1 MPSPNFQ
8 TIMLAFMQVLVDR
21 TTNHVSD
28 AIAFVRGLLTGW
40 EFWLLL
46 MAIVGCLFS
55 FWSIWHVKKHE
66 FNPQRLGIGIA
77 LILLVVCFGI
87 SVVKAP
93 PTSGEIEE
101 ETRDKPITVAATLKE
116 KLDESIYAYD
126 YPGWAIAKELAQ
138 CSSDVYLSPVEA
150 EEALKKR
157 GYKSVASL
165 NSSTL
170 VGYVA
175 SLGDT
180 SVIMF
185 RGTNPSEIQDWFINL
200 SNRSRMV
207 DHGNVHAGFWTGY
220 DSLHGQLAKVLE
232 ASKPKKVWITGHSLG
247 GALAVV
253 CAYRLSSM
261 ENLEIAGVMTFG
273 QPKVGNPAFC
283 KHMEVT
289 LSGRMVHFVNESDLV
304 PRVPPSFDHFGSL
317 VWYKGGGIRRSQ
329 PPMLAMRSGPEGGG
343 EALSED
349 EFVEIPEMTEEEFEQ
364 SKLDMQLPGNVQ
376 FKPDGEPLM
385 QRRFSLVDDHDIAIY
400 IDRLK

>member
-1 MPSPNFQ
+1 MPIPDFQ
-8 TIMLAFMQVLVDR
+8 TIMLPFMQV
-21 TTNHVSD
+21 TVSKLPMKEL
-28 AIAFVRGLLTGW
+28 ISFFV
-40 EFWLLL
+40 
-46 MAIVGCLFS
+46 
-55 FWSIWHVKKHE
+55 
-66 FNPQRLGIGIA
+66 
-77 LILLVVCFGI
+77 LVVGFLLIILSFFSIEPRKTDLRKLGLGSLMML
-87 SVVKAP
+87 SVIGYFLWSVFAP

-101 ETRDKPITVAATLKE
+101 ETRDKPITVVATLKE

-150 EEALKKR
+150 EEVFKKR

-200 SNRSRMV
+200 SNRSRKV

-283 KHMEVT
+283 KHMDDT
-289 LSGRMVHFVNESDLV
+289 LRGRMVHFVNESDLV

-364 SKLDMQLPGNVQ
+364 SKLDMQLPGNAQ
-376 FKPDGEPLM
+376 FTPDGEPLM
-385 QRRFSLVDDHDIAIY
+385 QRRFSLIDDHDIAIY

>member
-1 MPSPNFQ
+1 
-8 TIMLAFMQVLVDR
+8 MLPFMQVTVSKLPMKELISFFVLVAGFLLIILSFFSIEPRKTDLR
-21 TTNHVSD
+21 QL
-28 AIAFVRGLLTGW
+28 GLGS
-40 EFWLLL
+40 L
-46 MAIVGCLFS
+46 MILSVIGYFL
-55 FWSIWHVKKHE
+55 WSV
-66 FNPQRLGIGIA
+66 F
-77 LILLVVCFGI
+77 
-87 SVVKAP
+87 AP

-150 EEALKKR
+150 EEVLKKR

-200 SNRSRMV
+200 SNRSRKV

-283 KHMEVT
+283 KHMDVT
-289 LSGRMVHFVNESDLV
+289 LRGRMVHFVNESDLV

-329 PPMLAMRSGPEGGG
+329 PPMLAMRSGPDGGG

-364 SKLDMQLPGNVQ
+364 SKLDMQLPGNAQ
-376 FKPDGEPLM
+376 FTPDGEPLM
-385 QRRFSLVDDHDIAIY
+385 QRRFSMIDDHDIAFY

>member
-1 MPSPNFQ
+1 
-8 TIMLAFMQVLVDR
+8 MLPFMQV
-21 TTNHVSD
+21 TVSKLPMKEL
-28 AIAFVRGLLTGW
+28 ISFFV
-40 EFWLLL
+40 
-46 MAIVGCLFS
+46 
-55 FWSIWHVKKHE
+55 
-66 FNPQRLGIGIA
+66 
-77 LILLVVCFGI
+77 LVVGFLLIILSFFSIEPRKTDLRKLGLGSLMML
-87 SVVKAP
+87 SVIGYFLWSVFAP

-150 EEALKKR
+150 EEVFKKR

-200 SNRSRMV
+200 SNRSRKV

-283 KHMEVT
+283 KHMDVT
-289 LSGRMVHFVNESDLV
+289 LRGRMVHFVNESDLV

-364 SKLDMQLPGNVQ
+364 SKLDMQLPGNAQ
-376 FKPDGEPLM
+376 FTPDGEPLM
-385 QRRFSLVDDHDIAIY
+385 QRRFSLIDDHDIAIY

>member
-21 TTNHVSD
+21 TTIHVSD
-28 AIAFVRGLLTGW
+28 AIAFIRGLLTSW

-46 MAIVGCLFS
+46 MAIIGCLFS

-200 SNRSRMV
+200 SNRSRKV
-207 DHGNVHAGFWTGY
+207 DHGNVHAGFSAGY

-232 ASKPKKVWITGHSLG
+232 ASKPKKVWITGMVQRWWNQTV
-247 GALAVV
+247 ATADA
-253 CAYRLSSM
+253 CD
-261 ENLEIAGVMTFG
+261 
-273 QPKVGNPAFC
+273 
-283 KHMEVT
+283 EV
-289 LSGRMVHFVNESDLV
+289 
-304 PRVPPSFDHFGSL
+304 
-317 VWYKGGGIRRSQ
+317 RS
-329 PPMLAMRSGPEGGG
+329 RGWW
-343 EALSED
+343 
-349 EFVEIPEMTEEEFEQ
+349 
-364 SKLDMQLPGNVQ
+364 
-376 FKPDGEPLM
+376 
-385 QRRFSLVDDHDIAIY
+385 
-400 IDRLK
+400 

>member
-1 MPSPNFQ
+1 VPIPDFQ
-8 TIMLAFMQVLVDR
+8 TIMLPFMQV
-21 TTNHVSD
+21 TVSKLPMKEL
-28 AIAFVRGLLTGW
+28 ISFFV
-40 EFWLLL
+40 
-46 MAIVGCLFS
+46 
-55 FWSIWHVKKHE
+55 
-66 FNPQRLGIGIA
+66 
-77 LILLVVCFGI
+77 LVVGFLLIILSFFSIEPRKTDLRKLGLGSLMML
-87 SVVKAP
+87 SVIGYFLWSVFAP

-101 ETRDKPITVAATLKE
+101 ETRDKPITVVATLKE

-150 EEALKKR
+150 EEVFKKR

-200 SNRSRMV
+200 SNRSRKV

-283 KHMEVT
+283 KHMDDT
-289 LSGRMVHFVNESDLV
+289 LRGRMVHFVNESDLV

-364 SKLDMQLPGNVQ
+364 SKLDMQLPGNAQ
-376 FKPDGEPLM
+376 FTPDGEPLM
-385 QRRFSLVDDHDIAIY
+385 QRRFSLIDDHDIAIY

>member
-1 MPSPNFQ
+1 
-8 TIMLAFMQVLVDR
+8 MLPFMQVTASKLPMKELISFFVLVAGFLLIILSFFSIEPRKTDLR
-21 TTNHVSD
+21 KL
-28 AIAFVRGLLTGW
+28 GLGS
-40 EFWLLL
+40 L
-46 MAIVGCLFS
+46 MILSVIGYFL
-55 FWSIWHVKKHE
+55 WSV
-66 FNPQRLGIGIA
+66 F
-77 LILLVVCFGI
+77 
-87 SVVKAP
+87 AP

-200 SNRSRMV
+200 SNRSRKV

-253 CAYRLSSM
+253 CAYRLSTM

-283 KHMEVT
+283 KHMDDT
-289 LSGRMVHFVNESDLV
+289 LRGRMVHFVNESDLV

-364 SKLDMQLPGNVQ
+364 SKLDMQLPGNAQ
-376 FKPDGEPLM
+376 FTPDGEPLM
-385 QRRFSLVDDHDIAIY
+385 QRRFSLIDDHDIAIY

>member
-1 MPSPNFQ
+1 MPIPDFQ
-8 TIMLAFMQVLVDR
+8 TILLPFMQV
-21 TTNHVSD
+21 TVSKLPMKEL
-28 AIAFVRGLLTGW
+28 ISFFV
-40 EFWLLL
+40 
-46 MAIVGCLFS
+46 
-55 FWSIWHVKKHE
+55 
-66 FNPQRLGIGIA
+66 
-77 LILLVVCFGI
+77 LVVGFLLIILSFFSIEPRKTDLRKLGLGSLMML
-87 SVVKAP
+87 SVIGYFLWSVFAP

-101 ETRDKPITVAATLKE
+101 ETRDKPITVVATLKE

-150 EEALKKR
+150 EEVFKKR

-200 SNRSRMV
+200 SNRSRKV

-283 KHMEVT
+283 KHMDDT
-289 LSGRMVHFVNESDLV
+289 LRGRMVHFVNESDLV

-364 SKLDMQLPGNVQ
+364 SKLDMQLPGNAQ
-376 FKPDGEPLM
+376 FTPDGEPLM
-385 QRRFSLVDDHDIAIY
+385 QRRFSLIDDHDIAIY

>member
-1 MPSPNFQ
+1 
-8 TIMLAFMQVLVDR
+8 MLPFMQV
-21 TTNHVSD
+21 TVSKLPMKEL
-28 AIAFVRGLLTGW
+28 ISFFV
-40 EFWLLL
+40 
-46 MAIVGCLFS
+46 
-55 FWSIWHVKKHE
+55 
-66 FNPQRLGIGIA
+66 
-77 LILLVVCFGI
+77 LVVGFLLIILSFFSIEPRKTDLRKLGLGSLMML
-87 SVVKAP
+87 SVVGYFLWSVFAP

-101 ETRDKPITVAATLKE
+101 ETRDKPITVVATLKE

-150 EEALKKR
+150 EEVFKKR

-200 SNRSRMV
+200 SNRSRKV

-220 DSLHGQLAKVLE
+220 DCLHGQLAKVLE

-283 KHMEVT
+283 KHMDVT
-289 LSGRMVHFVNESDLV
+289 LRGRMVHFVNESDLV

-364 SKLDMQLPGNVQ
+364 SKLDMQLPGNAQ
-376 FKPDGEPLM
+376 FTPDGEPLM
-385 QRRFSLVDDHDIAIY
+385 QRRFSLIDDHDIAIY

>member
-1 MPSPNFQ
+1 MKELISF
-8 TIMLAFMQVLVDR
+8 FVLVAGFLLIILSFFSIEPRKTDLR
-21 TTNHVSD
+21 KL
-28 AIAFVRGLLTGW
+28 GLGS
-40 EFWLLL
+40 L
-46 MAIVGCLFS
+46 MILSVIGYFL
-55 FWSIWHVKKHE
+55 WSV
-66 FNPQRLGIGIA
+66 F
-77 LILLVVCFGI
+77 
-87 SVVKAP
+87 AP

-126 YPGWAIAKELAQ
+126 YPGWAIAV
-138 CSSDVYLSPVEA
+138 S
-150 EEALKKR
+150 
-157 GYKSVASL
+157 
-165 NSSTL
+165 
-170 VGYVA
+170 YVA

-185 RGTNPSEIQDWFINL
+185 RGTNPSEIQDSFINL
-200 SNRSRMV
+200 SNRSRKV

-253 CAYRLSSM
+253 CAYRLSSR

-283 KHMEVT
+283 KHMDDT
-289 LSGRMVHFVNESDLV
+289 LRGRMVHFVNESDLV

-364 SKLDMQLPGNVQ
+364 SKLDMQLPGNAQ
-376 FKPDGEPLM
+376 FTPDGEPLM
-385 QRRFSLVDDHDIAIY
+385 QRRFSLIDDHDIAIY

>member
-1 MPSPNFQ
+1 MPIPDFQ
-8 TIMLAFMQVLVDR
+8 TILLPFMQVTVSKLPMKELISFFVLVAGFLLIILSFFSIEPRKTDLR
-21 TTNHVSD
+21 KL
-28 AIAFVRGLLTGW
+28 GLGS
-40 EFWLLL
+40 L
-46 MAIVGCLFS
+46 MILSVIGYFL
-55 FWSIWHVKKHE
+55 WSV
-66 FNPQRLGIGIA
+66 F
-77 LILLVVCFGI
+77 
-87 SVVKAP
+87 AP

-150 EEALKKR
+150 EEVFKKR

-200 SNRSRMV
+200 SNRSRKV

-232 ASKPKKVWITGHSLG
+232 VSKPKKVWITGHSLG

-283 KHMEVT
+283 KHMDVT
-289 LSGRMVHFVNESDLV
+289 LRGRMVHFVNESDLV

-364 SKLDMQLPGNVQ
+364 SKLDMQLPGNAQ
-376 FKPDGEPLM
+376 FTPDGEPLM
-385 QRRFSLVDDHDIAIY
+385 QRRFSLIDDHDIAIY

>member
-1 MPSPNFQ
+1 VPIPDFQ
-8 TIMLAFMQVLVDR
+8 TIMLPFMQVTVRKLRMKELISFFVLV
-21 TTNHVSD
+21 
-28 AIAFVRGLLTGW
+28 AGFLLIILSFFSIEPRKTDLRQLGVGS
-40 EFWLLL
+40 L
-46 MAIVGCLFS
+46 MILSVIGYFL
-55 FWSIWHVKKHE
+55 WSV
-66 FNPQRLGIGIA
+66 F
-77 LILLVVCFGI
+77 
-87 SVVKAP
+87 AP

-200 SNRSRMV
+200 SNRSRKV

-364 SKLDMQLPGNVQ
+364 SKLDMQLPGNAQ
-376 FKPDGEPLM
+376 FTPDGEPLM
-385 QRRFSLVDDHDIAIY
+385 QRRFSLIDDHDIAIY

>member
-1 MPSPNFQ
+1 MPIPDFQ
-8 TIMLAFMQVLVDR
+8 TIMLPFMQVLADG
-21 TTNHVSD
+21 TTINVSD
-28 AIAFVRGLLTGW
+28 AIAFIGGLVSGL
-40 EFWLLL
+40 EFWLFL
-46 MAIVGCLFS
+46 AACAGCFFS
-55 FWSIWHVKKHE
+55 LWSILHVQKHE
-66 FNPQRLGIGIA
+66 FNPQRLRIGIA
-77 LILLVVCFGI
+77 LILLVAGFGI
-87 SVVKAP
+87 SVVTAP
-93 PTSGEIEE
+93 PTSGKIDEEI
-101 ETRDKPITVAATLKE
+101 RDKPITVATALKE
-116 KLDESIYAYD
+116 KLDDSIYAYD

-175 SLGDT
+175 TLGENA
-180 SVIMF
+180 VIMF
-185 RGTNPSEIQDWFINL
+185 RGTNPSEFQDWYINL
-200 SNRSRMV
+200 SNRSRKV

-273 QPKVGNPAFC
+273 QPKVGNSAFC
-283 KHMEVT
+283 KHMDVT
-289 LSGRMVHFVNESDLV
+289 LSGRMVYFVNGSDVV
-304 PRVPPSFDHFGSL
+304 PRVPPSFDYFGSL

-329 PPMLAMRSGPEGGG
+329 PPMLASRSGSEGGG
-343 EALSED
+343 EVLPED
-349 EFVEIPEMTEEEFEQ
+349 EFVEIPEMTEKEFEQ
-364 SKLDMQLPGNVQ
+364 SKLDMQLPGNVR
-376 FKPDGEPLM
+376 FTPDGEPMM
-385 QRRFSLVDDHDIAIY
+385 QGRFSLIDDHDIAIY

>member
-1 MPSPNFQ
+1 MKELISF
-8 TIMLAFMQVLVDR
+8 FVLVAGFFLIILSFFSIEPRKTDLR
-21 TTNHVSD
+21 KL
-28 AIAFVRGLLTGW
+28 GLGS
-40 EFWLLL
+40 L
-46 MAIVGCLFS
+46 MILAVIGYFL
-55 FWSIWHVKKHE
+55 WSV
-66 FNPQRLGIGIA
+66 F
-77 LILLVVCFGI
+77 
-87 SVVKAP
+87 AP
-93 PTSGEIEE
+93 PISGEIEE

-364 SKLDMQLPGNVQ
+364 SKLDMQLPGNTQ
-376 FKPDGEPLM
+376 FTPDGEPLM

>member
-1 MPSPNFQ
+1 
-8 TIMLAFMQVLVDR
+8 MLPFMQV
-21 TTNHVSD
+21 TVSKLPMKEL
-28 AIAFVRGLLTGW
+28 ISFFV
-40 EFWLLL
+40 
-46 MAIVGCLFS
+46 
-55 FWSIWHVKKHE
+55 
-66 FNPQRLGIGIA
+66 
-77 LILLVVCFGI
+77 LVVGFLLIILSFFSIEPRKTDLRKLGLGSLMML
-87 SVVKAP
+87 SVIGYFLWSVFAP

-101 ETRDKPITVAATLKE
+101 ETRDKPITVVATLKE

-150 EEALKKR
+150 EEVFKKR

-200 SNRSRMV
+200 SNRSRKV

-376 FKPDGEPLM
+376 FTPDGEPLM

>member
-1 MPSPNFQ
+1 
-8 TIMLAFMQVLVDR
+8 MLPFMQVTVRKLRMKELISFFVLV
-21 TTNHVSD
+21 
-28 AIAFVRGLLTGW
+28 AGFLLIILSFFSIEPRKTDLRQLGVGS
-40 EFWLLL
+40 L
-46 MAIVGCLFS
+46 MILSVIGYFL
-55 FWSIWHVKKHE
+55 WSV
-66 FNPQRLGIGIA
+66 F
-77 LILLVVCFGI
+77 
-87 SVVKAP
+87 AP

-200 SNRSRMV
+200 SNRSRKV

-364 SKLDMQLPGNVQ
+364 SKLDMQLPGNAQ
-376 FKPDGEPLM
+376 FTPDGEPLM
-385 QRRFSLVDDHDIAIY
+385 QRRFSLIDDHDIAIY

>member
-1 MPSPNFQ
+1 MKELISF
-8 TIMLAFMQVLVDR
+8 FVLVAGFLLIILSFFSIEPRKTDLR
-21 TTNHVSD
+21 KL
-28 AIAFVRGLLTGW
+28 GLGS
-40 EFWLLL
+40 L
-46 MAIVGCLFS
+46 MILSVIGYFL
-55 FWSIWHVKKHE
+55 WSV
-66 FNPQRLGIGIA
+66 F
-77 LILLVVCFGI
+77 
-87 SVVKAP
+87 AP

-138 CSSDVYLSPVEA
+138 CSSDAYLSPVEA

-175 SLGDT
+175 TLGENA
-180 SVIMF
+180 VIMF
-185 RGTNPSEIQDWFINL
+185 RGTNPSEIQDWYINL
-200 SNRSRMV
+200 SNRSRKV

-283 KHMEVT
+283 KHMDVT
-289 LSGRMVHFVNESDLV
+289 LRGRMVHFVNESDLV

-364 SKLDMQLPGNVQ
+364 SKLDMQLPGNAQ
-376 FKPDGEPLM
+376 FTPDGEPLM
-385 QRRFSLVDDHDIAIY
+385 QRRFSLIDDHDIAIY

>member
-1 MPSPNFQ
+1 
-8 TIMLAFMQVLVDR
+8 MLPFMQV
-21 TTNHVSD
+21 TVSKLPMKEL
-28 AIAFVRGLLTGW
+28 ISFFV
-40 EFWLLL
+40 
-46 MAIVGCLFS
+46 
-55 FWSIWHVKKHE
+55 
-66 FNPQRLGIGIA
+66 
-77 LILLVVCFGI
+77 LVVGFLLIILSFFSIEPRKTDLRKLGLGSLMML
-87 SVVKAP
+87 SVIGYFLWSVFAP

-101 ETRDKPITVAATLKE
+101 ETRDKPITVVATLKE

-150 EEALKKR
+150 EEVFKKR

-200 SNRSRMV
+200 SNRSRKV

-283 KHMEVT
+283 KHMDDT
-289 LSGRMVHFVNESDLV
+289 LRGRMVHFVNESDLV

-364 SKLDMQLPGNVQ
+364 SKLDMQLPGNAQ
-376 FKPDGEPLM
+376 FTPDGEPLM
-385 QRRFSLVDDHDIAIY
+385 QRRFSLIDDHDIAIY